1 MGGDAHRRRQLAR
14 QISPSSLGQPDYN
27 EAARGWDR
35 LEFLI
40 RPVAEAIVERLPD
53 PAPGAF
59 VLDLGCGTGEPGL
72 TVRTRH
78 PAVRLLGVDRA
89 DLMVEIAR
97 AKARSLGFDNTTFE
111 TRLMSDTAV
120 ASASV
125 DLLVSRFAFLML
137 DHQTLDLSLAE
148 ATRVLRPGA
157 AYSFAV
163 WDRSELN
170 TLITLF
176 RSVLSGFPG
185 GESLPDPSAINYLAD
200 PGHRADL
207 LLRAGVTTVEEAPLS
222 WDTRIPDRDSLVDVL
237 EHTPFGAFFTS
248 LEPAGRA
255 EAVSRIIE
263 RAGTYREPDGGY
275 RFPTTCRL
283 FWGRR

>member
-1 MGGDAHRRRQLAR
+1 MTTEA
-14 QISPSSLGQPDYN
+14 PDYN
-27 EAARGWDR
+27 GAARGWDQ

-40 RPVAEAIVERLPD
+40 RPVAGAIVERLPD

-72 TVRTRH
+72 TVKTRH

-97 AKARSLGFDNTTFE
+97 AKARSLGFGDTAFE

-120 ASASV
+120 APASV

-137 DHQTLDLSLAE
+137 DHQALELSLAE
-148 ATRVLRPGA
+148 AIRVMRPGA

-176 RSVLSGFPG
+176 RSVLGGFPG
-185 GESLPDPSAINYLAD
+185 GASLPDPSAINYLAE
-200 PGHRADL
+200 PGYRAHL
-207 LLRAGVTTVEEAPLS
+207 LLRAGVTNVEEASLS
-222 WDTRIPDRDSLVDVL
+222 WDARIPDRESLVGVL
-237 EHTPFGAFFTS
+237 EHSPFGVFLKS
-248 LEPAGRA
+248 LEPAARA
-255 EAVSRIIE
+255 EAVSRITE
-263 RAGTYREPDGGY
+263 GAVAYREPDGGY
-275 RFPTTCRL
+275 RSPTTCRL
-283 FWGRR
+283 FGGRR